1 MPELSYTLITDGTS
15 DRALI
20 YHINWLLRMHLPNVA
35 INSQWADPERLFFQ
49 NRNLRQRI
57 EATLNSH
64 HCDILFVHRDAE
76 REPRKSRVDE
86 ILKAIED
93 LGADRYVP
101 TVCVVPVRM
110 LEAWLL
116 LDERA
121 IRTASGNPNGTVALH
136 LPNLSTVEALP
147 DPKEMLIQMLK
158 VASGL
163 SGRRLRSF
171 STSPRVQ
178 RVADLTDDFS
188 SLRRLTAFRALEE
201 ELVAVLQSGGWID

>member
-1 MPELSYTLITDGTS
+1 MSELSYTLLTDGTS

-20 YHINWLLRMHLPNVA
+20 YHINWLLRTHLPDVA
-35 INSQWADPERLFFQ
+35 INSQWADPDRLFLQ

-57 EATLNSH
+57 ESTLTSY

-76 REPRKSRVDE
+76 REPRQNRVDE
-86 ILKAIED
+86 IRKAIED
-93 LGADRYVP
+93 LGADCSVP

-116 LDERA
+116 TDERA
-121 IRTASGNPNGTVALH
+121 IRTASGNPNGSVALH
-136 LPNLSTVEALP
+136 LPSIATVETLP
-147 DPKEMLIQMLK
+147 DPKETLIQMLK

-188 SLRRLTAFRALEE
+188 SLRRLTAFRTLEE
-201 ELVAVLQSGGWID
+201 ELLLVLQSGGWID